1 MAQTIGR
8 LSALKV
14 AKLTEPGYHADG
26 GNLYFRVAPGPKN
39 LETGK
44 QSGGARGWIFRF
56 ALGGRT
62 RDMGLGAYPHINL
75 AAARDL
81 ATKFRA
87 LVKEGVDPIER
98 RRADRA
104 TQRIAAA
111 KNLTFDECAQAYI
124 EDHEAGWRNSK
135 HRRQW
140 SSTLKQY
147 ASPAFGKLPVGV
159 IDTDLVMRA
168 LKPIWSKKTETASRL
183 RGRVESVLD
192 WARVRGYRTGENPAR
207 WRGNLDHLLPPRSK
221 VRPVQHHAAL
231 PYLELPKFMADLRGR
246 ADNSARALEFTILT
260 AARTSESIGA
270 TQAEIDA
277 RGKTWTV
284 PGARMKGGKEHRVP
298 LSRRAF
304 SLLDR
309 NRSADAN
316 DFIFEGLRPGKP
328 LSNMAMLKLLERM
341 DRADLTVHGFRSTFR
356 DWAAERTNF
365 PNEVVEMA
373 LAHVVENKAEAAYRR
388 GDLFD
393 KRRRLM
399 DLWAEYCASGSRVGT
414 VSPITSARVLARAD
428 P

>member
-14 AKLTEPGYHADG
+14 AKLTKPGYYADG
-26 GNLYFRVAPGPKN
+26 GNLYFRIAPPSKN
-39 LETGK
+39 SDPVR
-44 QSGGARGWIFRF
+44 QPIGARGWIFRF

-62 RDMGLGAYPHINL
+62 RDMGLGAYPHISL

-147 ASPAFGKLPVGV
+147 ASPAFGKLPVSV

-231 PYLELPKFMADLRGR
+231 PYLALPTFMADLRDR

-260 AARTSESIGA
+260 AARTNESIGA
-270 TQAEIDA
+270 TRAEIDTREKA
-277 RGKTWTV
+277 WTV
-284 PGARMKGGKEHRVP
+284 PAARMKGGKEHRVP
-298 LSRRAF
+298 LSGRAF
-304 SLLDR
+304 SLLDT
-309 NRSADAN
+309 NGSADADR
-316 DFIFEGLRPGKP
+316 DFIFKGLRPGKP

-341 DRADLTVHGFRSTFR
+341 GRTDLTVHGFRSTFR

-388 GDLFD
+388 GDLFE

-399 DLWAEYCASGSRVGT
+399 EAWAEFCASACRAT
-414 VSPITSARVLARAD
+414 VIPLRI
-428 P
+428 